1 MDMYQ
6 KRKKRQEMQNSENK
20 KETQNQMNINWYPGH
35 MAKAK
40 RLISENIDLIDVVYE
55 VVDSRIPYSSVVQE
69 IDNLLNNKPRIMIMT
84 KSDLCDKTETNK
96 WIKYYEQNGKK
107 VILVDLEHSFD
118 TKKIINL
125 TEEIMLPINEK
136 REKKGLIKRRARVLI
151 IGIPNVG
158 KSTLIN
164 RLVGKKAVNV
174 GNMPGVTKDLNWIR
188 INSDIEL
195 LDTPGILWPKLEQ
208 TKVAYNLA
216 SLTAIKEEILP
227 LFQVVEYILKTLYKY
242 YPKVLKERYGLDE
255 VDEYDITNTLDI
267 IGKRRGC
274 LIKGGEIDYDK
285 VYAVILNDIKNGI
298 IKGVTFDRYDE
309 YEG

>member
-6 KRKKRQEMQNSENK
+6 KRKMRQEK
-20 KETQNQMNINWYPGH
+20 KNNDSQESFSKVSISWYPGH

-69 IDNLLNNKPRIMIMT
+69 IDNLLKNKPRIMIMT

-125 TEEIMLPINEK
+125 TEEVMMPINEK

-242 YPKVLKERYGLDE
+242 YPKVLKDRYGLDE
-255 VDEYDITNTLDI
+255 IDEYDITNTLDI